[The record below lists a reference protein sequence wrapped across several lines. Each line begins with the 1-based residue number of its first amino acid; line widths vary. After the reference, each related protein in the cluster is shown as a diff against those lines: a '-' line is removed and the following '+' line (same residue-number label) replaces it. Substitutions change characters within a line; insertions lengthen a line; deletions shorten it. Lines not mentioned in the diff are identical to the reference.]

1 MNEGDKV
8 KLIIGHESPLGFS
21 VLIEEEFEG
30 LLYRN
35 EVFQELKEGQV
46 VDGYIKKIREDGK
59 IDVALEAQSFKK
71 SINSLTRRLINRLES
86 NDGVLH
92 LNDKSS
98 PEEIKEQL
106 QMSKKNFKKAVGNL
120 YREKRITLKDDA
132 IYLEKNEKAQDDE

>member
-8 KLIIGHESPLGFS
+8 QLTIGRESPLGFS
-21 VLIEEEFEG
+21 VLINEEFEG

-35 EVFQELKEGQV
+35 EVFQEIKEGQIV
-46 VDGYIKKIREDGK
+46 EGFVKKMRQDGK
-59 IDVALEAQSFKK
+59 IDVALEAQNFKK
-71 SINSLTRRLINRLES
+71 SINSLTKRLISRLES

-98 PEEIKEQL
+98 PEKIKEQL

-120 YREKRITLKDDA
+120 YREKTITLKDNA
-132 IYLEKNEKAQDDE
+132 IYLVKKKAQDEE